1 MSIKQRVIKIERS
14 IRKNELVLVS
24 VNEGETNEEAYQRCL
39 PDGYLKP
46 KVVICIALLFAC
58 CVSGATTYRHACS
71 TSD

>member
-39 PDGYLKP
+39 
-46 KVVICIALLFAC
+46 
-58 CVSGATTYRHACS
+58 T
-71 TSD
+71 